1 MAFKRSAVRSRL
13 SPPSVRQVLFFY
25 PSGRDYDMKEKE
37 SNVFRSFTRTLR
49 AYLNI
54 DVHRTFY
61 ESIVENEEITLVCDS
76 GYNPE
81 IITSKGFTFRVF
93 SGLSGSDPEYIYYA
107 IKAGAV
113 FKGYISD
120 IDGNGFFDVH
130 ISQYVPD
137 GYKNPQIQHPQKIR
151 YTETYYNAWGRKS
164 YYTSYKYQ
172 YEIDEINKK
181 IKTENKIFT
190 IGMVFVF
197 IPFCIGFFFPPLLI
211 FSLLVFCVLGIIG
224 LIQAFFPTNH
234 SGSPTNHSRSKL
246 EQQVRI
252 EEKRFRESDKEILR
266 QRDEKKRQIEEQRRK
281 EEEKRRIEE
290 AHKEYQREL
299 QIEYERTHPNDMA
312 IINSFKKP
320 DKFGNILCP
329 KCCSMVIAKLGYCPK
344 CKTKFQLDSSEK
356 SDL

>member
-1 MAFKRSAVRSRL
+1 MI
-13 SPPSVRQVLFFY
+13 
-25 PSGRDYDMKEKE
+25 MEEKA
-37 SNVFRSFTRTLR
+37 NKVFNSFTCTLR

-93 SGLSGSDPEYIYYA
+93 SGLLNSDSDYIYYA

-137 GYKNPQIQHPQKIR
+137 GYKNPQIQHPQKIQ

-172 YEIDEINKK
+172 YEIDEINKR
-181 IKTENKIFT
+181 IKSENKIFI
-190 IGMVFVF
+190 IGM
-197 IPFCIGFFFPPLLI
+197 ILMLMFCLGFFFPPLLI
-211 FSLLVFCVLGIIG
+211 FSSLVFCVLGIIG

-234 SGSPTNHSRSKL
+234 SSSPTNHSGSEL

-252 EEKRFRESDKEILR
+252 EERRSRERDKEILQ
-266 QRDEKKRQIEEQRRK
+266 QRYEKKRQIEEQRRKEEEQRRK

-312 IINSFKKP
+312 IINSLKKP

-356 SDL
+356 SNL